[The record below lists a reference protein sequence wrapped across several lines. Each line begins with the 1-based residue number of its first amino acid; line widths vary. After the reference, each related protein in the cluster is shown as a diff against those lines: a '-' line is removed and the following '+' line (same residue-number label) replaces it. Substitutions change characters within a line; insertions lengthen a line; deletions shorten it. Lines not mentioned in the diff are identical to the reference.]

1 MVRHGVERP
10 RVKREFVQDVV
21 VSAVLLLHQ
30 LAEALFSTGAQV
42 LELAR
47 LLAVLSLP
55 TRLLQHPNALCKL
68 QPRRLVEDDHVV
80 MRERQLHDID
90 LGEDEHSGKTKSESS
105 YLSFIPS
112 EQGFEHE
119 LEAFVEHL
127 EHFVIVRL
135 DGHLEIQAR
144 ELRQM
149 PVRVR
154 VLSAEDGAD
163 LEDALHVR
171 RDAHLLCELRALR
184 EARGPAEVVDLEHGC
199 PGFCRRALEL
209 GRMDLRKSSLVEERT
224 EQVADARLDAE
235 DGLRRG

>member
-68 QPRRLVEDDHVV
+68 QPRRLVEDDDVV

-90 LGEDEHSGKTKSESS
+90 LGKMS
-105 YLSFIPS
+105 I
-112 EQGFEHE
+112 
-119 LEAFVEHL
+119 
-127 EHFVIVRL
+127 
-135 DGHLEIQAR
+135 
-144 ELRQM
+144 
-149 PVRVR
+149 
-154 VLSAEDGAD
+154 
-163 LEDALHVR
+163 
-171 RDAHLLCELRALR
+171 
-184 EARGPAEVVDLEHGC
+184 
-199 PGFCRRALEL
+199 
-209 GRMDLRKSSLVEERT
+209 
-224 EQVADARLDAE
+224 
-235 DGLRRG
+235 